1 MEKEFE
7 KYGVS
12 PPILV
17 YLQWLYTLKTKNV
30 YFVCLFVKKKKKKK
44 KSTFTNT
51 VLCFFFSSMSAFL
64 LTICC

>member
-30 YFVCLFVKKKKKKK
+30 YFVCLFVLKKKKK